1 MLFHSGSFLVLFTVL
16 VAVFTFH
23 PKARVLLWASLLYYG
38 LSNGWLMATLIVTA
52 VVDYGIARAIH
63 RRRRRWQL
71 VASIAS
77 SSSILVFFKVDPL
90 AIGLPI
96 GISFYTFQSISYV
109 VDVYRGRLKPCEG
122 LREYALYLSFFPQ
135 IVAGPIVRGDEL
147 LPQLRRPMAPSGEDV
162 TEGMQRIV
170 AGVAKK
176 ALIADYLGVYAD
188 LVFGSPASYAGP
200 EVVLAVYAYALQIYF
215 DFSGYSDV
223 AIGMARVLGVRL
235 PENFEAPYR
244 AKSIADFWRRW
255 HITLSRWVRDYLFI
269 PLGLLAGR
277 NRVLRY
283 ASVLASMVLVGLWHG
298 IGWGFLLWGAL
309 HGAALVAHAR
319 WRLFDRWLI
328 TFHFVVLSW
337 IPFRSPTLGDAA
349 LLLRR
354 ATIEW
359 DLSRCLTVLEV
370 RGPQLLVMGFGATLA
385 LCPPRWLAR
394 PADWFVRAPTLAKA
408 AVFVLLAQSVLQMR
422 SAEIQPFIYFQF

>member
-1 MLFHSGSFLVLFTVL
+1 MLFHSGAFLLSFTVV
-16 VAVFTFH
+16 VAVFTFY
-23 PKARVLLWASLLYYG
+23 PRAKVLLVASLLYYA
-38 LSNGWLMATLIVTA
+38 LSNGWLMATLIVTT
-52 VVDYGIARAIH
+52 VVDYAIARAIH
-63 RRRRRWQL
+63 RRRRRGL
-71 VASIAS
+71 LALSIGLS
-77 SSSILVFFKVDPL
+77 LSILVFFKIDAL
-90 AIGLPI
+90 SLGLPI

-109 VDVYRGRLKPCEG
+109 VDVYRGRLKPCES

-147 LPQLRRPMAPSGEDV
+147 LGQLRRPLSPTRDDV

-176 ALIADYLGVYAD
+176 ALVADYLGVYAD
-188 LVFGSPASYAGP
+188 LVFGSPSSYAGP

-235 PENFEAPYR
+235 PENFDAPYR
-244 AKSIADFWRRW
+244 AATIADFWRRW
-255 HITLSRWVRDYLFI
+255 HITLSRWVRDYLFL

-277 NRVLRY
+277 SRLLRY
-283 ASVLASMVLVGLWHG
+283 ASLLASMVLVGLWHG

-328 TFHFVVLSW
+328 TLHFVVLSW
-337 IPFRSPTLGDAA
+337 IPFRAESLEQAG
-349 LLLRR
+349 LVMRR
-354 ATIEW
+354 AIAGW
-359 DLSRCLTVLEV
+359 DPSRCLTLIEV
-370 RGPQLLVMGFGATLA
+370 RGPLLVVMAIGAALA
-385 LCPPRWLAR
+385 LAPRAWLAR
-394 PADWFVRAPTLAKA
+394 PAGWFVRAPIVAKA